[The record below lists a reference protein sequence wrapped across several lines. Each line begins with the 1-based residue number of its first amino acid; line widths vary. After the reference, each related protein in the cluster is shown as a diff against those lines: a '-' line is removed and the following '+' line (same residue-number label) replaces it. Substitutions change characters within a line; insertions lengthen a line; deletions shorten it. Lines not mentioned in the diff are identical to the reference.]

1 MDIEVSEANMCSVLL
16 CSPVAYPVK
25 KTEKLK
31 LTKVCSGSEC
41 REVVF
46 VSCSFVELPFSC
58 FSIAWEM
65 KSCETG

>member
-1 MDIEVSEANMCSVLL
+1 MCTFLL
-16 CSPVAYPVK
+16 RSPVAHLIG

-58 FSIAWEM
+58 FSIAWEIEVLYM
-65 KSCETG
+65 